1 MNQLRSSQLEYSSKH
16 DASLFV
22 VLASFLVVTVQAMMI
37 QMDGTVTITAMSPFC
52 ILPSCML
59 KTPVSALY
67 DLCLSCRLCV
77 GFVML
82 PSQGVIATL
91 CRTQSHSV
99 ALSRFQ
105 EL

>member
-1 MNQLRSSQLEYSSKH
+1 
-16 DASLFV
+16 
-22 VLASFLVVTVQAMMI
+22 MMI
-37 QMDGTVTITAMSPFC
+37 QMDDTVTITAMSPFC

-67 DLCLSCRLCV
+67 DVCLSCRLCV

-91 CRTQSHSV
+91 CRTQSIPRAV
-99 ALSRFQ
+99 TK
-105 EL
+105 